1 MVMTS
6 KEIGTGY
13 KRELQEE
20 VVEVRSLSQEELLLS
35 LACRTVKGR
44 DIYNH

>member
-35 LACRTVKGR
+35 LA
-44 DIYNH
+44 